1 MTRTATHKAAQ
12 RDNAPAAPLGLL
24 YRFHVSMSWRTDAGT
39 LTTAE
44 TVKVAAT
51 SKQAIRFA
59 VAEIKND
66 KRRRYAGK
74 MDARAIMIP
83 NQEPGQ

>member
-1 MTRTATHKAAQ
+1 MHTADLRATQ
-12 RDNAPAAPLGLL
+12 RQDAPRATQALL
-24 YRFHVSMSWRTDAGT
+24 YRFHVSMAWRTDAGA

-44 TVKVAAT
+44 NVKVAAT
-51 SKQAIRFA
+51 ADQAIRFA

-83 NQEPGQ
+83 NQEPS